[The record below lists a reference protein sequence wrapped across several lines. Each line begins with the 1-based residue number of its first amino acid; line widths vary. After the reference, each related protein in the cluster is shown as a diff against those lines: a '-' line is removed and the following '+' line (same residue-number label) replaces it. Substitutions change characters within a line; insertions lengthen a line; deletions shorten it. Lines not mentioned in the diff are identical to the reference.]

1 MYTYQTGFI
10 PKPCSICF
18 HIKWYSMTV
27 SSGFKILALTALLA
41 CASVHFNSARA
52 ESVLTEKYKAKL
64 AAAAA
69 TAKPVQ
75 MAATTESE
83 IPLKNIDSVDESDL
97 QDVQELEALPPVA
110 EDSAEIEP
118 LRISL
123 DKPEII
129 RLDRDAVNV
138 IVGSNENLR
147 VVPDTN
153 KNLVLIAKKPGST
166 YFRALDIDGKVI
178 MQRHVIIGSPAKNYI
193 RIRRACANGTQGC
206 KQYSV
211 YYCPDM
217 CHEVNVVQDA
227 SGPAASIP
235 TETPTGPSGG
245 AGAQAEVS
253 EDLMETPKTEE
264 PPPGE

>member
-1 MYTYQTGFI
+1 MKSLILSTGV
-10 PKPCSICF
+10 KS
-18 HIKWYSMTV
+18 
-27 SSGFKILALTALLA
+27 LAFAALMSLTCHQA
-41 CASVHFNSARA
+41 HA
-52 ESVLTEKYKAKL
+52 ESGLAKYKTQL
-64 AAAAA
+64 EAAAAS
-69 TAKPVQ
+69 AKPVPVEQ
-75 MAATTESE
+75 QE
-83 IPLKNIDSVDESDL
+83 ITSPPLKNVDAIDQS
-97 QDVQELEALPPVA
+97 ELEDIDELPPIA
-110 EDSAEIEP
+110 EDSLEIEP
-118 LRISL
+118 LRVSL

-153 KNLVLIAKKPGST
+153 RNLVLIAKKPGST
-166 YFRALDIDGKVI
+166 YFRALDTDGKVI
-178 MQRHVIIGSPAKNYI
+178 MQRHVIIGSPTKNYI

-227 SGPAASIP
+227 SGPGAAIP
-235 TETPTGPSGG
+235 EETPSGPSNT
-245 AGAQAEVS
+245 GAQADLN

>member
-1 MYTYQTGFI
+1 MTGSIGLKSVALAISLSALAIFCI
-10 PKPCSICF
+10 PAKAE
-18 HIKWYSMTV
+18 
-27 SSGFKILALTALLA
+27 SGFDA
-41 CASVHFNSARA
+41 
-52 ESVLTEKYKAKL
+52 KYKAQL

-69 TAKPVQ
+69 SAKPVPLKE
-75 MAATTESE
+75 TTVTPTPS
-83 IPLKNIDSVDESDL
+83 PQPAPNTLKNIDTVDENDL
-97 QDVQELEALPPVA
+97 EDLEPLPPVA

-123 DKPEII
+123 DKPEIV

-166 YFRALDIDGKVI
+166 YFRALDVDGKVI
-178 MQRHVIIGSPAKNYI
+178 MQRHVIIGSPNKNYI
-193 RIRRACANGTQGC
+193 RIRRACANGMPGC

-217 CHEVNVVQDA
+217 CHEVNVVQDTA
-227 SGPAASIP
+227 GPPAVIP
-235 TETPTGPSGG
+235 EETP
-245 AGAQAEVS
+245 AGAAGANAKVESS
-253 EDLMETPKTEE
+253 EDLETVKTEE

>member
-1 MYTYQTGFI
+1 
-10 PKPCSICF
+10 
-18 HIKWYSMTV
+18 MTV
-27 SSGFKILALTALLA
+27 SSGLKILALTALLS
-41 CASVHFNSARA
+41 CASSGYAAA
-52 ESVLTEKYKAKL
+52 EATSPLTAKYKAQL

-69 TAKPVQ
+69 AAKPVAVQ
-75 MAATTESE
+75 QETTTETPPTV
-83 IPLKNIDSVDESDL
+83 PLKNIDAVDESDL
-97 QDVQELEALPPVA
+97 QDLEPLPPIA

-153 KNLVLIAKKPGST
+153 RNLVLIAKKPGST
-166 YFRALDIDGKVI
+166 YFRALDMDGKVI
-178 MQRHVIIGSPAKNYI
+178 MQRHVIIGSPNKNYI
-193 RIRRACANGTQGC
+193 RIRRACANGVAGC

-217 CHEVNVVQDA
+217 CHEVNVVQDT
-227 SGPAASIP
+227 SGPGAAIP
-235 TETPTGPSGG
+235 EETPTGPSANSGRQG
-245 AGAQAEVS
+245 TVNDDG
-253 EDLMETPKTEE
+253 ETPKTEE

>member
-1 MYTYQTGFI
+1 
-10 PKPCSICF
+10 
-18 HIKWYSMTV
+18 MTV
-27 SSGFKILALTALLA
+27 SSGLRILAMTALLSF
-41 CASVHFNSARA
+41 ASTSFTPARA
-52 ESVLTEKYKAKL
+52 EGALAEKYKAQL

-69 TAKPVQ
+69 TAKPIAVEQ
-75 MAATTESE
+75 ETRTAPPSV
-83 IPLKNIDSVDESDL
+83 PLKNIDAVDESELVDL
-97 QDVQELEALPPVA
+97 EPLPPVA

-166 YFRALDIDGKVI
+166 YFRALDVDGKVI
-178 MQRHVIIGSPAKNYI
+178 MQRHVIIGSPHKNYI

-217 CHEVNVVQDA
+217 CHEVNVVQDT
-227 SGPAASIP
+227 SGPGAAIP
-235 TETPTGPSGG
+235 EETPSGPS
-245 AGAQAEVS
+245 AGTRAQAELN
-253 EDLMETPKTEE
+253 EDLIETPKTEE